1 MNEPSKN
8 KSSRLIPRSLLLWL
22 IFFTAIGVMTSV
34 ADLVQS
40 KDGIRELP
48 SLLSQVFVCTLF
60 ASVLLGL
67 WLFIRWLN
75 CWRNFRRALVGAAI
89 LATLIAVFY
98 AEEDWRGKRA
108 WQNCKRELEAKGVV
122 LDWDKFIPPP
132 VPDDQNFFKTS
143 KKIAASFVHS
153 RNYGEAESFSE
164 QERIQFGLTA
174 SNAFTV
180 FDNTKSKPLVV
191 AQLTILT
198 PDVKLAFAN
207 TNSVFK
213 LNDPAASDQ
222 IGKLIQK
229 IVGQSASGSQG
240 FRFSEIQFSNL
251 VPAQIF
257 VEADSAPSV
266 SDLENF
272 IPPDTATN
280 IGRLQIEP
288 TIDKGIFQVVLAD
301 VHITSAADYLKWSG
315 QYESDF
321 NEIRAALK
329 RPYARI
335 DCDYSQPYSMAVPNF
350 VTMRALAQTLAQRTQ
365 CYLLLGQPAKA
376 LGELALLNDS
386 RHLLE
391 GAPTGKPMTLVAA
404 MINVAVTGLYVNTI
418 ADGLKSHA
426 WQEPQLASLEEQLS
440 RLDLIPF
447 VSESFR
453 EMPAHDCRFVEQL
466 EAANRIDKQR
476 LGTLLGI
483 PRSWTWKNLADSEF
497 LLFNVAPKGWLD
509 QNLITVV
516 EANEKI
522 LDAMDASNAA
532 IFPKKIN
539 TAMRETENVIN
550 NHSVYGVLASTS
562 IPNYSKAFQTLAYN
576 QTLVNEAQI
585 VCALERYH
593 LAHGDYPETLDA
605 LMPQFMEKIP
615 HDIIGGQPLHYR
627 RTDDGKFLLYSV
639 GWNETDDGGLP
650 GTLSD
655 VKNGDWVWKN

>member
-1 MNEPSKN
+1 
-8 KSSRLIPRSLLLWL
+8 
-22 IFFTAIGVMTSV
+22 
-34 ADLVQS
+34 
-40 KDGIRELP
+40 
-48 SLLSQVFVCTLF
+48 
-60 ASVLLGL
+60 
-67 WLFIRWLN
+67 
-75 CWRNFRRALVGAAI
+75 
-89 LATLIAVFY
+89 
-98 AEEDWRGKRA
+98 
-108 WQNCKRELEAKGVV
+108 
-122 LDWDKFIPPP
+122 
-132 VPDDQNFFKTS
+132 
-143 KKIAASFVHS
+143 
-153 RNYGEAESFSE
+153 
-164 QERIQFGLTA
+164 
-174 SNAFTV
+174 
-180 FDNTKSKPLVV
+180 
-191 AQLTILT
+191 
-198 PDVKLAFAN
+198 
-207 TNSVFK
+207 
-213 LNDPAASDQ
+213 
-222 IGKLIQK
+222 
-229 IVGQSASGSQG
+229 
-240 FRFSEIQFSNL
+240 
-251 VPAQIF
+251 
-257 VEADSAPSV
+257 
-266 SDLENF
+266 
-272 IPPDTATN
+272 
-280 IGRLQIEP
+280 
-288 TIDKGIFQVVLAD
+288 
-301 VHITSAADYLKWSG
+301 
-315 QYESDF
+315 
-321 NEIRAALK
+321 
-329 RPYARI
+329 
-335 DCDYSQPYSMAVPNF
+335 
-350 VTMRALAQTLAQRTQ
+350 
-365 CYLLLGQPAKA
+365 
-376 LGELALLNDS
+376 
-386 RHLLE
+386 
-391 GAPTGKPMTLVAA
+391 
-404 MINVAVTGLYVNTI
+404 VNTI

-593 LAHGDYPETLDA
+593 LAHGEYPETLDVLA
-605 LMPQFMEKIP
+605 PQFIETIP

-627 RTDDGKFLLYSV
+627 RTDGGKFLLYSV

-655 VKNGDWVWKN
+655 VKHGDWVWKN